1 MEFFATED
9 KVKVLGRSLF
19 VDNVRYLSFS
29 GSSIS
34 FSFIGT
40 KATAT
45 LYSDASSWDATL
57 KGFMTVY
64 VNDESEPRQRFE
76 LQDGEHEYVLYE
88 SQTKEA
94 VTLRLERVTE
104 AAFAKCGVKKLWVD
118 ADALLPKPLE
128 KEHKIEII
136 GDSITCGYG
145 VEAESELITFHTAQE
160 NPRKSYSLLTAK
172 ALDVDVHLVSWS
184 GIGVISRYVEPEINE
199 PLNDWLM
206 PMLYQYTDAHVS
218 QEILKQDKKDWE
230 KWDFRKFV
238 PELIVVNLGTNDA
251 SYCREHE
258 DRQAHYAREYEQ
270 FLRFI
275 RSNNPDAQILCVLG
289 TMDQRLCATLEQCV
303 NAYKKSA
310 EDENVT
316 YLHLPEQLE
325 EDGKGADY
333 HPSFVTQQKTAA
345 LVTAK
350 IREIMNW

>member
-136 GDSITCGYG
+136 GDSINCGNG
-145 VEAESELITFHTAQE
+145 VEAGSELITFHTAQE
-160 NPRKSYSLLTAK
+160 NPRKS
-172 ALDVDVHLVSWS
+172 
-184 GIGVISRYVEPEINE
+184 
-199 PLNDWLM
+199 
-206 PMLYQYTDAHVS
+206 
-218 QEILKQDKKDWE
+218 
-230 KWDFRKFV
+230 
-238 PELIVVNLGTNDA
+238 
-251 SYCREHE
+251 
-258 DRQAHYAREYEQ
+258 
-270 FLRFI
+270 
-275 RSNNPDAQILCVLG
+275 
-289 TMDQRLCATLEQCV
+289 
-303 NAYKKSA
+303 
-310 EDENVT
+310 
-316 YLHLPEQLE
+316 
-325 EDGKGADY
+325 
-333 HPSFVTQQKTAA
+333 
-345 LVTAK
+345 
-350 IREIMNW
+350 